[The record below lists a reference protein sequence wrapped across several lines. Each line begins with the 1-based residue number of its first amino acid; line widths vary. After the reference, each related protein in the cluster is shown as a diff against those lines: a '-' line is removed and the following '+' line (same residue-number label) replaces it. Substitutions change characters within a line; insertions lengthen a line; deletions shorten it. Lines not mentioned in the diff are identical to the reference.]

1 MSRLRCCTACSTR
14 RKSTWRLIQ
23 NSSMTSM
30 QMLSRTKPLLL
41 LLLLRRLGDQQCHC
55 CDDCYCLLQQLM
67 LLSYQDSKHDH
78 QLVVSDS
85 IDSPHEH
92 NNMMFVLQARP
103 TLVPQWYLRPQQQ
116 HQPNRVVMIVVV
128 FYCSTGGL

>member
-1 MSRLRCCTACSTR
+1 
-14 RKSTWRLIQ
+14 
-23 NSSMTSM
+23 
-30 QMLSRTKPLLL
+30 
-41 LLLLRRLGDQQCHC
+41 
-55 CDDCYCLLQQLM
+55 M

-128 FYCSTGGL
+128 LVVLSSPSPPPLAPAAPRLTPMTSEFPVARRRGICKLCQQSVARSAESTALS